1 LFRYIIKRLLLLI
14 PIMLGLSL
22 IVQLLIDIT
31 PGDPARIIAGSTATE
46 EEYQQ
51 IRTDLKLDDPFFTRY
66 ISFVTNISRG
76 DFGKSYANRRSVL
89 EDILLRFPYT
99 LKLVAMSICLAL
111 IIGIPLGVYAA
122 THQYTWKDNLAI
134 ILSLF
139 SVSMPNFWFA
149 LLIVQLFAVK
159 LRILPPSGIETWKGW
174 IMPVVSLAL
183 GYTATFARQIRSD
196 ILEVIRQDYIIMAR
210 AKGLSEKKV
219 LFRHALKNALI
230 PVIMVAGSI
239 FGISLGG
246 ALVTET
252 IFSLPGLGTYV
263 ITGLNGLDYPVIQGT
278 ILFLSALFS
287 VVILLIDIVFA
298 FVDPRIRSQYIK
310 AKKKKEAIV
319 GEEA

>member
-1 LFRYIIKRLLLLI
+1 MFRYIGRRLLLLI
-14 PIMLGLSL
+14 PILLGLSL

-46 EEYQQ
+46 EEYQK
-51 IRTDLKLDDPFFTRY
+51 IRDDLKLDDPFFTRY
-66 ISFVTNISRG
+66 TSFIKNIAQG
-76 DFGKSYANRRSVL
+76 DFGRSYANRRSVL
-89 EDILLRFPYT
+89 EDIAVRFPYT
-99 LKLVAMSICLAL
+99 LRLVAMSICLAL
-111 IIGIPLGVYAA
+111 LIGIPLGVYAA
-122 THQYTWKDNLAI
+122 THQYSYKDNIAI
-134 ILSLF
+134 LLSLF
-139 SVSMPNFWFA
+139 CVSMPNFWFA

-159 LRILPPSGIETWKGW
+159 FRILPPSGVATWQGW

-183 GYTATFARQIRSD
+183 GFTATITRQTRSN

-210 AKGLSEKKV
+210 AKGLSERKV

-263 ITGLNGLDYPVIQGT
+263 IAGLNGLDYPVIQGT
-278 ILFLSALFS
+278 ILFLSAMFS
-287 VVILLIDIVFA
+287 VVILLVDIIFA
-298 FVDPRIRSQYIK
+298 FVDPRIRSQYAK

-319 GEEA
+319 SEEA